1 AVKALAAQAKKG
13 IIAVRSSRVATG
25 VVGRNVEVDDDKNGF
40 VASLGLNPQKARVLL
55 RLALLKTSDVAT
67 IQRYF
72 DEY

>member
-1 AVKALAAQAKKG
+1 
-13 IIAVRSSRVATG
+13 
-25 VVGRNVEVDDDKNGF
+25 
-40 VASLGLNPQKARVLL
+40 LNPQKARVLL